1 MRKILFS
8 LVVLIGICTLVAC
21 RLVDNKTIEFH
32 DQSFNQFTYKGNDYT
47 IMNQIVDENDLG
59 TVKESFFKTLVIDRN
74 SQKVVTKSNSDTV
87 SLAYSGLYNF
97 SDGLA
102 ISIND
107 SYYKVYLSSDVQS
120 NNEMLSIEEFMNDS
134 AFKPLTIDSSDCR
147 IVKYNNRKF
156 RISSEVVFNDD
167 LKEFLGVIA
176 DSKTFISDTGKEIL
190 KSELNKIDYSG
201 YKSDEEREVWDYG
214 EVYLLAEEGTIAI
227 EINNEYRVAHLE

>member
-21 RLVDNKTIEFH
+21 RLVDNKTIELH

-59 TVKESFFKTLVIDRN
+59 TVKESFIKTLVIDKKT
-74 SQKVVTKSNSDTV
+74 QKVISKSNSDTI
-87 SLAYSGLYNF
+87 SLSYNGLYNF

-107 SYYKVYLSSDVQS
+107 SYYKVSLSSDVKS
-120 NNEMLSIEEFMNDS
+120 NNEMLNLEK
-134 AFKPLTIDSSDCR
+134 FKNNSVDGNLSVDSSDCR
-147 IVKYNNRKF
+147 IVKFNNRKF
-156 RISSEVVFNDD
+156 HISSEIVSDD
-167 LKEFLGVIA
+167 KLKEFLGVIA
-176 DSKTFISDTGKEIL
+176 DLKIFILNTGQEIP
-190 KSELNKIDYSG
+190 KSELNKIDYFGSN
-201 YKSDEEREVWDYG
+201 SDEKIEVWDYG

-227 EINNEYRVAHLE
+227 EINNEYRIARIE

>member
-21 RLVDNKTIEFH
+21 RLVANKTIEFH

-107 SYYKVYLSSDVQS
+107 SYYKVSLSSDVQS
-120 NNEMLSIEEFMNDS
+120 NNEMLSLEEFNNNS
-134 AFKPLTIDSSDCR
+134 AGGELAIDPSDCR
-147 IVKYNNRKF
+147 IVKFNNKKF
-156 RISSEVVFNDD
+156 RISSDIVSDD
-167 LKEFLGVIA
+167 KLKEFLGVIA
-176 DSKTFISDTGKEIL
+176 DSKTFILNTGQEIS

-201 YKSDEEREVWDYG
+201 SNSNEKREVWDYG
-214 EVYLLAEEGTIAI
+214 EVYLLAEEGTIAV
-227 EINNEYRVAHLE
+227 EINNEFRIARIE